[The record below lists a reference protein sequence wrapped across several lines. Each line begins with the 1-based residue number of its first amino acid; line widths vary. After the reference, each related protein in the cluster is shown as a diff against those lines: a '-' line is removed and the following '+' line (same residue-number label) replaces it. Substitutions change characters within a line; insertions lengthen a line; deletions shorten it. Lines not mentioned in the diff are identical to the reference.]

1 MQDSTIRRWIL
12 LCTTLFLI
20 LITAVPYVFGF
31 INTPAGHTYSG
42 IDYLA
47 PGDTNTYFSM
57 IEEVKQ
63 GHWSFHNLFTSE
75 EHPAAYVNV
84 LWLGVGLLARLFSLT
99 PFIAFHLARIL
110 LISVLVYIVMCLL
123 YYVFGQQHKKVLLG
137 LGTIFLVSGM
147 GLFVDGFLH
156 NPAASLQHPVDLWV
170 TEAIPFLSVMHS
182 PHFIASIALLVLSFF
197 WLLRAFLEQRYLFAV
212 FAGLS
217 SAVLFST
224 HPFYVPT
231 IYVISAVWAVAL
243 LVTNYQKYK
252 RVIVSWIIFFGISAP
267 ILSYFLWLN
276 NLNVVFREWSSAN
289 LLSSPN
295 PWMYIIG
302 FGWLIPFA
310 VIGVVRTWGDVRFR
324 LLFYWVIA
332 NIVLL
337 YSPIAFQRRLVEGLQ
352 IPLGVFAVVGVWW
365 LLKRARAR
373 SWYAAMACSVFLV
386 VFAPLGNLQMIS
398 QDIFLYSDPGSMFY
412 YMYYPLQGDIDA
424 MRWLKDNTDDT
435 DIILSS
441 KEIGNFIPAYTGRRV
456 FIGHKPQTLFSDV
469 KVKLVRDF
477 YENPSEQKQFV
488 SDWGI
493 TYVFYSA
500 QDKTL
505 DNFDPPAASF
515 LVPVHATDTAIIYQV
530 VD

>member
-1 MQDSTIRRWIL
+1 MQHTTARRWIFI
-12 LCTTLFLI
+12 CTTLFLV
-20 LITAVPYVFGF
+20 LLTITPYIFGY
-31 INTPAGHTYSG
+31 IATPAGHTYSG

-47 PGDTNTYFSM
+47 SGDTNTYFSM

-75 EHPAAYVNV
+75 EHPAAYVNL

-99 PFIAFHLARIL
+99 PFLAFQLARML
-110 LISVLVYIVMCLL
+110 LIPVLVYAVMRIL

-137 LGTIFLVSGM
+137 LATIFFASGM
-147 GLFVDGFLH
+147 GLFIDGFLH
-156 NPAASLQHPVDLWV
+156 NSPISIQHPVDLWV

-182 PHFIASIALLVLSFF
+182 PHFIVSIALLVLSLF
-197 WLLRAFLEQRYLFAV
+197 WVMRAFLEHRHFFAIL
-212 FAGLS
+212 AGLS

-231 IYVISAVWAVAL
+231 IYVVSVVWAAAL
-243 LVTNYQKYK
+243 LLTNYKKYQ

-267 ILSYFLWLN
+267 VLTYFLWLN
-276 NLNVVFREWSSAN
+276 NLHVVFHEWSSAN
-289 LLSSPN
+289 VLSSPN

-310 VIGVVRTWGDVRFR
+310 VIGMARKRHDIRFQ
-324 LLFYWVIA
+324 LLSCWVLV

-337 YSPIAFQRRLVEGLQ
+337 YSPISFQRRLIEGFQ
-352 IPLGVFAVVGVWW
+352 IPLGIFATIGVLW
-365 LLKRARAR
+365 LLRRANTR
-373 SWYAAMACSVFLV
+373 SWYAAMAIGLFLIVFL
-386 VFAPLGNLQMIS
+386 PLGNLQMIF
-398 QDIFLYSDPGSMFY
+398 QDMFLYSNPNSIFY
-412 YMYYPLQGDIDA
+412 YMYYPLQSDLDG
-424 MRWLKDNTDDT
+424 MSWLKDNTTDA

-441 KEIGNFIPAYTGRRV
+441 KEIGNFIPAQTGRRV

-469 KVKLVRDF
+469 KAQLVIDF
-477 YENPSEQKQFV
+477 YQSPSSSKQFLR
-488 SDWGI
+488 DWDI

-505 DNFDPPAASF
+505 DNFDPPVAPF
-515 LVPVHATDTAIIYQV
+515 LIQVHATDTAIIYQV